1 MTIPT
6 AVEIVD
12 VITIDHRDMNKYL
25 AAPGP
30 AAMIVGPGPGPG
42 VTLICGAGG
51 KTFCT

>member
-30 AAMIVGPGPGPG
+30 AAMIVGPGPG
-42 VTLICGAGG
+42 VTLICGAGE